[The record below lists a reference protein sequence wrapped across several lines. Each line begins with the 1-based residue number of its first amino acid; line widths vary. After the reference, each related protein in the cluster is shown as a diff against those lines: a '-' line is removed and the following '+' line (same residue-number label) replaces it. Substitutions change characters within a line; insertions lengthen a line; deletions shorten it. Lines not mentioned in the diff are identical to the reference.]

1 MTTLADL
8 LKSAAARLDQ
18 AGVDDARRDARLLM
32 AAAIGRSG
40 EFVFAHPDHQPDGAA
55 QAEFAALVDRRLKR
69 EPVSRIIG
77 VREFWSLPF
86 KLNQATL
93 DPRPDSETLIEAVLE
108 RLSDRRRDY
117 RLLDLGTGSGCLMA
131 ALLTEYPNA
140 TGVAVDASAEAAEMA
155 TENFRHLGLADR
167 VETLVGDWG
176 AAAGQIF
183 DVVISNPPY
192 IAEGDIAG
200 LEPEVSQ
207 FDPRPALTA
216 GSDGL
221 DAYRAL
227 GPALHGYLGA
237 QAIAVV
243 ELGAGQFSDV
253 SGLFRAAGLHVEGSK
268 SDLAGRERCIICS
281 RAKDLSAN

>member
-1 MTTLADL
+1 MSTIADL

-18 AGVDDARRDARLLM
+18 AGVDDARRDTRLLM
-32 AAAIGRSG
+32 AAAIGRTG
-40 EFVFAHPDHQPDGAA
+40 EYVFAHPDHEPGGAERA
-55 QAEFAALVDRRLKR
+55 KFASLLERRLKR

-77 VREFWSLPF
+77 EREFWSLPF
-86 KLNQATL
+86 KLNRATL

-131 ALLTEYPNA
+131 ALLTEYRNA
-140 TGVAVDASAEAAEMA
+140 TGVAVDASADAVEMA
-155 TENFRHLGLADR
+155 LENFRNLGLTDR
-167 VETLVGDWG
+167 VETLVGGWA
-176 AAAGQIF
+176 AAAGQTF

-192 IAEGDIAG
+192 IAEADIAG
-200 LEPEVSQ
+200 LAPEVSLY
-207 FDPRPALTA
+207 DPRPALSA
-216 GSDGL
+216 GADGL

-227 GPALHGYLGA
+227 GPAIHGYLGA
-237 QAIAVV
+237 GAIAVV
-243 ELGAGQFSDV
+243 ELGAGQFSNV
-253 SGLFRAAGLHVEGSK
+253 SDLFQAADLRIDGSK